1 MNALPQEV
9 QAVVTKLTQP
19 MPDTEKELAHKL
31 KAQVGDLKTVSIK
44 KNQLQSRL
52 DQIKSQYAATLQD
65 MQDLQTRLTEGQNRL
80 KQLSDQYM
88 KVTQTPMPE
97 SLEVEDNK
105 DLPIPMAV
113 ETFVT
118 SLGIDLTEDQRTTL
132 HGLLK
137 RPQTEDEDINK
148 RRKTESTPTLP
159 GQQCG

>member
-1 MNALPQEV
+1 
-9 QAVVTKLTQP
+9 
-19 MPDTEKELAHKL
+19 
-31 KAQVGDLKTVSIK
+31 
-44 KNQLQSRL
+44 
-52 DQIKSQYAATLQD
+52 
-65 MQDLQTRLTEGQNRL
+65 
-80 KQLSDQYM
+80 M